1 MTSLLY
7 PRQTFGSIIAL
18 NKVNMTIHKSQVTIL
33 LGHNGAGKTT
43 LMSIFTGL
51 IQPDSGAV
59 HVGGRQMST
68 SEARENMG
76 FCPQFDAFFDDL
88 TVSDHLTYFGLL
100 KGMSSSTIN
109 ANITTLL
116 KNMQLSDKVDALPR
130 ELSGGMKR
138 KLSIAIA
145 LITKP
150 QVLILDEP
158 TVGLDPDTRR
168 VIWKVLR
175 ELRGN
180 TTVLL
185 STHDMEEADALGDRI
200 IVMYSGTVICCGTPS
215 FLKDACGVGYKL
227 RISKVPN
234 VFNSK
239 AVLSAILKA
248 APLAALDDDKD
259 NEAVFALNTMDR
271 DGFVAMFSELE
282 ANGPALGIKSIG
294 VTVATMKEAYIKI
307 YKEWVGD
314 AKKDEP
320 PQKDVADLVVVVER
334 QPNCCQRFRALVQKR
349 LLILWRMPFLFI
361 TGWVL
366 PVLIAFVGLSIVK
379 QSSLD
384 LPPAYQHIDFDVAA
398 FVNPDRRLPL
408 RTFLQ
413 SNQTTNTSLGYRVL
427 LESENV
433 PFDDLENAKETLMT
447 MLDED
452 FLEYARTYAF
462 GTIFNGTKIE
472 LWSSP
477 LGMIARSVLRN
488 MIDTVLLRQ
497 HTGQASSRFR
507 TGISLHRLTD
517 EELYTDDFHQDP
529 LYGLLDRAI
538 YTWAY
543 WSFMGSVSFGL
554 IVSSFVVLPSLEKVS
569 EARELQLMTGVSGS
583 LYLLTHFVFD
593 LAFYAVPMATIF
605 VGYCAILDLSSDT
618 LSPGV
623 FIGYLQAAGA
633 YGEETMH
640 IPFMF
645 FPPFALPAATVR
657 AVNIKF
663 EVAMCDYLRSKK
675 KLKQED
681 FDFCKE
687 AKTYGS
693 TIRLCCNSFSIAV
706 LRSRTPEVWSE
717 PAALSLS
724 PAGILLDVVVMLA
737 MGAALFA
744 YLLYRASG
752 WSRLGRERSTPP
764 LQTTTGEDADVA
776 AERAAVADICRQ
788 KRFGDDNTLVAQE
801 LHKVFGNIHAVRG
814 LSFALKPAECFGL
827 LGVNGA
833 GKTTT
838 FRMLVALLRLTY
850 GDAYIKD
857 AVLSQDTRK
866 WQSMLGYCPQAGA
879 LLEKLSAYETLYL
892 FGRLRGVPE
901 DKLAAVVE
909 NTIDLVDL
917 REQAARI
924 CNYYSGG
931 NKRKLSTAVAM
942 IGFPEVVFLDE
953 PYAGVDVLARTRIHR
968 GFIQIKSTTKN
979 TMVLTSHNMDE
990 CELACDRLCI
1000 MVGGKMV
1007 CLGTLQRIKDKFGKG
1022 YKLQFLRPENATV
1035 GPQELTKAIADA
1047 FPGITIVDEQWK
1059 SIECRTQDRLPWSQ
1073 LFKKIAA
1080 LEKNFAFEHV
1090 LVSDNTLEQIFIA
1103 FVRKEQKN
1111 TARRDAV
1118 PAANAKAGASV
1129 SATGT
1134 NASATG
1140 TNTAV
1145 I

>member
-1 MTSLLY
+1 MALHSL
-7 PRQTFGSIIAL
+7 I
-18 NKVNMTIHKSQVTIL
+18 
-33 LGHNGAGKTT
+33 GA
-43 LMSIFTGL
+43 
-51 IQPDSGAV
+51 DCA
-59 HVGGRQMST
+59 
-68 SEARENMG
+68 
-76 FCPQFDAFFDDL
+76 
-88 TVSDHLTYFGLL
+88 
-100 KGMSSSTIN
+100 
-109 ANITTLL
+109 
-116 KNMQLSDKVDALPR
+116 
-130 ELSGGMKR
+130 
-138 KLSIAIA
+138 
-145 LITKP
+145 
-150 QVLILDEP
+150 
-158 TVGLDPDTRR
+158 
-168 VIWKVLR
+168 
-175 ELRGN
+175 
-180 TTVLL
+180 
-185 STHDMEEADALGDRI
+185 
-200 IVMYSGTVICCGTPS
+200 
-215 FLKDACGVGYKL
+215 
-227 RISKVPN
+227 
-234 VFNSK
+234 
-239 AVLSAILKA
+239 
-248 APLAALDDDKD
+248 
-259 NEAVFALNTMDR
+259 
-271 DGFVAMFSELE
+271 
-282 ANGPALGIKSIG
+282 
-294 VTVATMKEAYIKI
+294 
-307 YKEWVGD
+307 
-314 AKKDEP
+314 
-320 PQKDVADLVVVVER
+320 VADLVVVVER

-693 TIRLCCNSFSIAV
+693 TIRLCCNI

-866 WQSMLGYCPQAGA
+866 VISFTASNVKRSFAILSRALGVRLYGTQHESN
-879 LLEKLSAYETLYL
+879 LHET
-892 FGRLRGVPE
+892 
-901 DKLAAVVE
+901 DKRR
-909 NTIDLVDL
+909 VD
-917 REQAARI
+917 
-924 CNYYSGG
+924 GG